1 MALSERITEINE
13 LTRGTK
19 CAYQL
24 FLDEMEETDRIAL
37 NAAWDKGVS
46 QRVILRALRAEG
58 YKTSNESINNH
69 KSGNCKC
76 PKS

>member
-1 MALSERITEINE
+1 MTLSERINEINE
-13 LTRGTK
+13 LTHGIK

-24 FLDEMEETDRIAL
+24 FLDEMKEADRLAL
-37 NAAWDKGVS
+37 ISAFENGVS

-76 PKS
+76 QKN